1 MFAVVAAAA
10 AVACKYCWLVVV
22 NAGMVVSCFAHLPAI
37 LGWPPH
43 TGIKTI
49 CYIYNFKNN
58 ASEIIRIDDPNNAI
72 QCDTEYNASARYA
85 KGHGDVC
92 YNYRLRYCPQRWYLP
107 LIRVCGGA
115 RQDASF
121 EAALPIYAGLD
132 DMFTFTGKCL
142 TV

>member
-49 CYIYNFKNN
+49 CYIYNFKNS
-58 ASEIIRIDDPNNAI
+58 ASEIIRVDAPNNAI

-92 YNYRLRYCPQRWYLP
+92 YNYQLRYCLSNGTFP
-107 LIRVCGGA
+107 LFVYVVAPDRMHHLKQHCPYI
-115 RQDASF
+115 
-121 EAALPIYAGLD
+121 LD
-132 DMFTFTGKCL
+132 LMTCSHSL
-142 TV
+142 ANV